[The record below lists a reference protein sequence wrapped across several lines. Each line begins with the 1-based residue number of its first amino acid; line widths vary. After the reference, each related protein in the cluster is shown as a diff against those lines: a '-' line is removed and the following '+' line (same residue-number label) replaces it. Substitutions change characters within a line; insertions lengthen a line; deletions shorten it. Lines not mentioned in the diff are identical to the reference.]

1 MSVKMPNPSAK
12 QNSRAYTHGLPSIP
26 IIDLTTA
33 PQKGKRVLASST
45 VSLMPVPIFMG
56 R

>member
-1 MSVKMPNPSAK
+1 MSVKMPK
-12 QNSRAYTHGLPSIP
+12 P

-33 PQKGKRVLASST
+33 PQKGKRALTSST

>member
-1 MSVKMPNPSAK
+1 MSVKMPKPVSK
-12 QNSRAYTHGLPSIP
+12 TELSRLYTRLAIDT

>member
-1 MSVKMPNPSAK
+1 MSVKMPKPVSK
-12 QNSRAYTHGLPSIP
+12 QNSRAYTHGLPSTP

-33 PQKGKRVLASST
+33 PQKGKRALTSST